1 MSIILTNDMHADAD
15 AVVGV
20 PGQPGCMASS
30 IKNASS
36 TAWTSGGQVSE

>member
-20 PGQPGCMASS
+20 PGQPGCMAS

-36 TAWTSGGQVSE
+36 TAWTSGGQVIE